1 MIPSWWMPEGW
12 ANAFGP
18 TMALFLW
25 TGSPMR
31 ADTILLVFMISFML
45 IPVRRFPKISF
56 RVWIART
63 TSSRA
68 AFPSPSPIPFTL
80 RPCFHDRLDGP
91 AQEVEV
97 RPRGVL
103 GGELHVGTEGA
114 GILDRVH
121 APLENLFPIGTEL
134 LLDVDVRRA
143 EERVDPRALGALD
156 GLPQGVDVLLDRPRK
171 PGHNGSL
178 DFPGDRLDGLEIPRG
193 GGGETRLDD
202 VHPQR
207 RELPGDLHLLLLR
220 QFRPR
225 HLFPVPQCRVEDEY
239 PFRHLFLLWVFLSGG
254 RPFPS
259 LGSPASNKKAA
270 G

>member
-1 MIPSWWMPEGW
+1 MIPSWWMPEEW
-12 ANAFGP
+12 ANAFVP

-25 TGSPMR
+25 TGGAVAVHGEDPLVQR
-31 ADTILLVFMISFML
+31 GDFFLEAADAVRHLLGSR
-45 IPVRRFPKISF
+45 IPHGIGDVDR
-56 RVWIART
+56 
-63 TSSRA
+63 
-68 AFPSPSPIPFTL
+68 L
-80 RPCFHDRLDGP
+80 RPCFHDRLDSP

-97 RPRGVL
+97 RPRGIL

-193 GGGETRLDD
+193 GGGEPRLDD

-207 RELPGDLHLLLLR
+207 RELPGDLDLLLLR
-220 QFRPR
+220 QFRP
-225 HLFPVPQCRVEDEY
+225 P
-239 PFRHLFLLWVFLSGG
+239 
-254 RPFPS
+254 
-259 LGSPASNKKAA
+259 
-270 G
+270 